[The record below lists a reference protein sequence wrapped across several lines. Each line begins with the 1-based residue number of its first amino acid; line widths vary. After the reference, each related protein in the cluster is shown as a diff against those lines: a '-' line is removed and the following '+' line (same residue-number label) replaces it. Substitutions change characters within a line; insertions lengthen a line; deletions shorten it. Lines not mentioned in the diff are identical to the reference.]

1 MDIKAIARLSRFR
14 EIISTLLKYGFDD
27 IVDRLEIPGRKYL
40 EKIRFHDTHLNTW
53 QRMRK
58 VLEELGPTFI
68 KCGQILSQRADLLP
82 KELLDELRKLQDDV
96 PPEAFPEIRKVIE
109 DSFRAPLETIYAH
122 FEETP
127 LAAASLAQVHKA
139 RLVSTGL
146 EVAVKVQRPDIAQT
160 IKNDM
165 DILEK
170 IAVRLEGRIESFK
183 VYNLP
188 DLVRRIR
195 KLMLQELNFVREQRT
210 MQIVRTT
217 VKDMEG
223 ILVPEAYSDFSNYM
237 VITME
242 LARGSKMKDVDI
254 SSLKSRA
261 TMAKRGLALSLRQ
274 VLEYGFFHADPHP
287 GNFLVD
293 EDENLILLDW
303 GMVGRLTDKVRFE
316 LIELIS
322 AVVDNDVE
330 IVADILLGFTIG
342 QEKINRDVLQNEVL
356 EVISLFTRMP
366 IKEINLGHL
375 LLELTSILRS
385 HGRILTTDLSIMIK
399 ALVTAEGTAK
409 MLHPDLDVIREAEP
423 LVKKLARNRFSAQ
436 NLFKALQRNIRYFFR
451 FQHEFPRQA
460 LGIVS
465 KLDRGDLVIRFRH
478 ENLESMQATM
488 ERIVNRLVVGIITG
502 ALFLGSSMVILADTG
517 PRLWGY
523 PALGVIGYI
532 IGLFLSLRLV
542 MAMIRSRK
550 R

>member
-109 DSFRAPLETIYAH
+109 DSFGAPLETIYAQ

-170 IAVRLEGRIESFK
+170 IAVRLDGRIESFK